1 MTHIKNTI
9 DLGINKVL
17 EFCFFFPVCP
27 TFPIVLQGG
36 GVRISPTVLISLYKY
51 KG

>member
-17 EFCFFFPVCP
+17 EFCFFPQCVQHFQLFCR
-27 TFPIVLQGG
+27 GG
-36 GVRISPTVLISLYKY
+36 GGPEFAHGTYFLI
-51 KG
+51 

>member
-17 EFCFFFPVCP
+17 EFCFFSSVSNISNCSA
-27 TFPIVLQGG
+27 GG
-36 GVRISPTVLISLYKY
+36 GGPEFAHGTYFLI
-51 KG
+51 